1 MNLLLVLYIDSR
13 RELSCVPYTCIFQVI
28 SFKKKEH
35 TLVFLFGNE
44 IIGDFGRVTFHTLGS
59 LSCYISLC
67 QKNIRLFRNI
77 MRKRPFYVCVYV
89 YMCINN
95 GCNI

>member
-13 RELSCVPYTCIFQVI
+13 RELSCVPYTCIFQKKK
-28 SFKKKEH
+28 KKKEH

-44 IIGDFGRVTFHTLGS
+44 IIGDFGRVIFYTLES

-67 QKNIRLFRNI
+67 QKNIKLFRNI

-89 YMCINN
+89 YK
-95 GCNI
+95 